1 MDEMKWGN
9 LGFNFFTIARKFSG
23 NGEKNFCRILS
34 EEDEEA
40 SLVNFLE
47 LQELG
52 GASS

>member
-1 MDEMKWGN
+1 MDEVKWGN
-9 LGFNFFTIARKFSG
+9 FRLKFLHKSKENFSG
-23 NGEKNFCRILS
+23 NGRNFCRILS